1 MPRKLVRC
9 VAKLKRRGYPASRAW
24 PICIKS
30 TGLKPH
36 KKKRKLVSVKRKK

>member
-1 MPRKLVRC
+1 MPKKLEDC
-9 VAKLKRRGYPASRAW
+9 VKKVSKKMGKNSAW

-36 KKKRKLVSVKRKK
+36 KRGQKKATK

>member
-1 MPRKLVRC
+1 MPEKLIRC
-9 VAKLKRRGYPASRAW
+9 VKKVSKTNPKYAW

-36 KKKRKLVSVKRKK
+36 RKTKGGTK